1 MALEWV
7 GTLGT
12 AMVGVAGIMAT
23 YWSAAKAR
31 ITQNS
36 NLRLSIN
43 AENERARLAEKRR
56 IYSTYM
62 SAIGNYVLA
71 ERTLADARERKLGQ
85 GRVTELRSDLTR
97 SMTAMLAALC
107 EIRLIAPGNL
117 TALAVSVVQQL
128 TVSED
133 TSLRFPEFRDELY
146 RAMRLDLGEA
156 EHQAIEAPEIVT
168 HAVRR

>member
-12 AMVGVAGIMAT
+12 AIVGIVGIMAT
-23 YWSAAKAR
+23 YWAAAKAR
-31 ITQNS
+31 ITQNK
-36 NLRLSIN
+36 NLQLSIN

-56 IYSTYM
+56 VYTAYM
-62 SAIGNYVLA
+62 SAIGSYVLA
-71 ERTLADARERKLGQ
+71 ERTLADAREKGLGKA
-85 GRVTELRSDLTR
+85 RVLELRSDLSR
-97 SMTAMLAALC
+97 SMTVMLAALC

-128 TVSED
+128 TLSED

-146 RAMRLDLGEA
+146 TVMRLDLGEP
-156 EHQAIEAPEIVT
+156 EHQAIEVPEIVT
-168 HAVRR
+168 HALQR